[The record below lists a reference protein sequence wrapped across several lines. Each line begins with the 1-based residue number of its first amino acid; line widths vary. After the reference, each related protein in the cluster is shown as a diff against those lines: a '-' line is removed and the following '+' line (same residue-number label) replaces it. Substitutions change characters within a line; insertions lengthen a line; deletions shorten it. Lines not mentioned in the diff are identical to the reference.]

1 MRAHVRFVGLLMA
14 IVLLVAVVAA
24 AGPIVYIVTLDGQGN
39 SYYLNSTGDGT
50 LEPQTFI
57 GNLPTQD
64 NYGAGI
70 GYFTNDEYYDFVVGT
85 SIGDPKEIYFY
96 NGTDFLL
103 PPVSIGTW
111 SSGFLPGDMPVA
123 NFHGKVFEGNGLDDF
138 AMVRYGSQDVGV
150 YLNNGNGG
158 FVPSEF
164 AGAAPP
170 ASIGA
175 DTADINH
182 DGYADFVVASVEG
195 DPQISVNLGHGDG
208 TFTTSSIPAY
218 TNYVGITA
226 ADFDGDYKVDLIATV
241 TGDPSVANGF
251 DFYRGDGSGGFA
263 WVGRFGEG
271 WISGMSPVDNYD
283 LDGDGDQ
290 DLVASNLYNIDPSA
304 VIVGLNDGAGQ
315 FTFGFDSI
323 YSGGAG
329 GARTTIAAP
338 PVFQN
343 EAPVAVVSFSV
354 DPPGI
359 LYGDNKIIAG
369 TSLTFSNRSAD
380 SSDVSYDPEDKP
392 IDISWSFGDGSP
404 TVTTLGE
411 DVSHTFTTPTLP
423 TEPDIVTLTITDNY
437 GVKATQ
443 TVTIN
448 VNNRPVAI
456 DDMYSTNM
464 NNPLTVVTAEGVL
477 ANDEDLDE
485 DSLAVIL
492 ESVTNPTAGR
502 VEMNADGLGG
512 FTYTPSEDFTGT
524 DSFTY
529 KVNDGLEDSDNL
541 ATVTIAVNSPAFEAW
556 DVNIVPSMINLK
568 SRGVFIAFIT
578 LPKPYSAADVQQET
592 VVCEGATATRLIR
605 HAKFP
610 QAFGAIF
617 RTADLDGIQVGKQEL
632 TVTGTVMY
640 EGLPYAFR
648 GDDTVRV
655 FTLKTK
661 VRDETERWEQDG
673 DKKLFDDQYKG
684 NKGNR
689 DHNDKRDTR

>member
-1 MRAHVRFVGLLMA
+1 MA

-24 AGPIVYIVTLDGQGN
+24 AGPVTYIVTVDASGN
-39 SYYLNSTGDGT
+39 SYYLERTGDGT
-50 LEPQTFI
+50 LLGPQTFI
-57 GNLPTQD
+57 ENLPTGI

-70 GYFTNDEYYDFVVGT
+70 GKFTNDEYYDFVVGT
-85 SIGDPKEIYFY
+85 GSSDYSIKAISLYERSNNDNP
-96 NGTDFLL
+96 FLE
-103 PPVSIGTW
+103 PVQIDEW
-111 SSGFLPGDMPVA
+111 STEGYPADVPAAKFQ
-123 NFHGKVFEGNGLDDF
+123 GKVFEGNGLDDF
-138 AMVRYGSQDVGV
+138 IMVRVGSENAMLYKNDGYGS
-150 YLNNGNGG
+150 
-158 FVPSEF
+158 FVPLEIPFSTS
-164 AGAAPP
+164 PS
-170 ASIGA
+170 SIGGDAA
-175 DTADINH
+175 DFNH
-182 DGYADFVVASVEG
+182 DGYADFASVSVF
-195 DPQISVNLGHGDG
+195 DPRIFVHLGNGDG
-208 TFTTSSIPAY
+208 TFSTQSFNTFDSTSY
-218 TNYVGITA
+218 WGITA

-241 TGDPSVANGF
+241 SDNPANANGF
-251 DFYRGDGSGGFA
+251 DFYKGDGSGTFA
-263 WVGRFGEG
+263 FAGRFGGG
-271 WISGMSPVDNYD
+271 WITGNSPVDNYD

-290 DLVASNLYNIDPSA
+290 DLVSANLVNNGENS
-304 VIVGLNDGAGQ
+304 VIVGLNDGNGQ
-315 FTFGFDSI
+315 FTFGLDSI
-323 YSGGAG
+323 YYGAG
-329 GARTTIAAP
+329 GARYTIAAP

-343 EAPVAVVSFSV
+343 EAPVAVVSFTNTS
-354 DPPGI
+354 GI
-359 LYGDNKIIAG
+359 LYEGNRIVAG
-369 TSLTFSNRSAD
+369 TELTFSNRSAD
-380 SSDVSYDPEDKP
+380 SSEVSYDPEDKP
-392 IDISWSFGDGSP
+392 LDISWSFGDGSDP
-404 TVTTLGE
+404 VTTQGE
-411 DVSHTFTTPTLP
+411 DVLHKFTTPTPL
-423 TEPDIVTLTITDNY
+423 TQPDIVTLTITDNY

-443 TVTIN
+443 TITIH
-448 VNNRPVAI
+448 VNNRPVAV
-456 DDMYSTNM
+456 DDMYKTNM

-477 ANDEDLDE
+477 ANDVDLDD

-529 KVNDGLEDSDNL
+529 KVNDGLEDSDNF

-556 DVNIVPSMINLK
+556 DVNIVPGMINLK

-632 TVTGTVMY
+632 TVTGTVIY

-661 VRDETERWEQDG
+661 VRDETEGWEQYG

-689 DHNDKRDTR
+689 DNDNKRDNR